1 MFICVATSKIQSN
14 VLIWDVFLSSK
25 QASFED
31 LFRAFDQNVTFQF
44 FKSFRRVR
52 INFTN
57 ALAAAEAR
65 AKLHK
70 SDFNGREVRLY
81 FAQVCHLKSNL

>member
-1 MFICVATSKIQSN
+1 MNLMIFSR
-14 VLIWDVFLSSK
+14 L
-25 QASFED
+25 QASFEE
-31 LFRAFDQNVTFQF
+31 LFRAFDRNVTFQF

-52 INFTN
+52 INFSN

-70 SDFNGREVRLY
+70 SDFNGSELRLC
-81 FAQVCHLKSNL
+81 FAQVYKQY

>member
-1 MFICVATSKIQSN
+1 
-14 VLIWDVFLSSK
+14 
-25 QASFED
+25 FEE
-31 LFRAFDQNVTFQF
+31 LFRAFDRNVTFQF

-81 FAQVCHLKSNL
+81 FAQ

>member
-1 MFICVATSKIQSN
+1 MF
-14 VLIWDVFLSSK
+14 SSHP

-31 LFRAFDQNVTFQF
+31 LFRAFDRNVTFQF

-70 SDFNGREVRLY
+70 SDFKGREVRLY
-81 FAQVCHLKSNL
+81 FAQVCHLKVAYKNICVHVKYVYYFLYIWI